1 MTRIPGTDLDIRP
14 LVLGANTFGW
24 TADEHDSHTIL
35 DAFLGAGGSL
45 VDTADGYS
53 HWADGNN
60 GGESER
66 IIGSWVEKGGRRDD
80 IVIATKVATHPEFK
94 GLAPENISA
103 AVDASLAR
111 LHTDHIDLY
120 YAHFDDDTQQ
130 IEDMAAAFDKLVKAG
145 KVRWVGLSNFS
156 VAREQKWLEVAEHE
170 GLASPVAL
178 QPQYNLLHRADV
190 EDPQGYG
197 QLASEYS
204 LALFPYFSLAS
215 GFLTGKYATRDDL
228 HGVARESMMAVY
240 LPDAEHE
247 KAAFA
252 VLDQLR
258 QIAGDHRVEVS
269 SVSLAWLL
277 AKGVTAPIA
286 SARTIDQLDALLAA
300 PDLVLSS
307 DEVCALDEVSAVFAH
322 E

>member
-24 TADEHDSHTIL
+24 TADEHESHAIL

-53 HWADGNN
+53 HWAEGNV
-60 GGESER
+60 GGESET
-66 IIGSWVEKGGRRDD
+66 IIGSWLEKGGRRDD
-80 IVIATKVATHPEFK
+80 ILIATKVATHPEFR
-94 GLAPENISA
+94 GLSAENISA

-120 YAHFDDDTQQ
+120 YAHYDDDNQQ
-130 IEDMAAAFDKLVKAG
+130 IEDMAVAFDKLVKAG

-156 VAREQKWLEVAEHE
+156 VTREQKWLEVAEHE
-170 GLASPVAL
+170 GLASPIAL

-197 QLASEYS
+197 QLASEYN

-228 HGVARESMMAVY
+228 HGVARESMMAAY
-240 LPDAEHE
+240 LPDDEHE
-247 KAAFA
+247 KAAFT

-258 QIAGDHRVEVS
+258 EVADDHGVEVT
-269 SVSLAWLL
+269 SVSLAWLM

-286 SARTIDQLDALLAA
+286 SARTVDQLGPLLAA
-300 PDLVLSS
+300 TDLTLSH
-307 DEVCALDEVSAVFAH
+307 DEVRALDAASKLFTRD
-322 E
+322 

>member
-1 MTRIPGTDLDIRP
+1 MTLPWPG
-14 LVLGANTFGW
+14 
-24 TADEHDSHTIL
+24 
-35 DAFLGAGGSL
+35 
-45 VDTADGYS
+45 
-53 HWADGNN
+53 
-60 GGESER
+60 
-66 IIGSWVEKGGRRDD
+66 
-80 IVIATKVATHPEFK
+80 
-94 GLAPENISA
+94 
-103 AVDASLAR
+103 

-215 GFLTGKYATRDDL
+215 GFLTGKYATRNDL
-228 HGVARESMMAVY
+228 HGVTRESMMAAY

-258 QIAGDHRVEVS
+258 QIAGDHRVEVT

>member
-24 TADEHDSHTIL
+24 TADEHDSHAIL

-215 GFLTGKYATRDDL
+215 GFLTGKYATRNDL
-228 HGVARESMMAVY
+228 HGVTRESMMAAY

-258 QIAGDHRVEVS
+258 QIAGDHRVEVT

-307 DEVCALDEVSAVFAH
+307 DEVCALNEVSAVFAH

>member
-24 TADEHDSHTIL
+24 TADEHDSHAIL

-60 GGESER
+60 GGESE
-66 IIGSWVEKGGRRDD
+66 
-80 IVIATKVATHPEFK
+80 EFK

-228 HGVARESMMAVY
+228 HGVARESMMAAY

-258 QIAGDHRVEVS
+258 QIAGDHRVEVT

>member
-1 MTRIPGTDLDIRP
+1 M
-14 LVLGANTFGW
+14 
-24 TADEHDSHTIL
+24 
-35 DAFLGAGGSL
+35 
-45 VDTADGYS
+45 
-53 HWADGNN
+53 
-60 GGESER
+60 
-66 IIGSWVEKGGRRDD
+66 
-80 IVIATKVATHPEFK
+80 
-94 GLAPENISA
+94 
-103 AVDASLAR
+103 
-111 LHTDHIDLY
+111 
-120 YAHFDDDTQQ
+120 
-130 IEDMAAAFDKLVKAG
+130 
-145 KVRWVGLSNFS
+145 RWVGLSNFS

-215 GFLTGKYATRDDL
+215 GFLTGKYATRNDL
-228 HGVARESMMAVY
+228 HGVTRESMMAAY

-258 QIAGDHRVEVS
+258 QIAGDHRVEVT

>member
-24 TADEHDSHTIL
+24 TADEHDSHAIL

-66 IIGSWVEKGGRRDD
+66 IIGSWLEQGGRRDD

-156 VAREQKWLEVAEHE
+156 VA
-170 GLASPVAL
+170 
-178 QPQYNLLHRADV
+178 
-190 EDPQGYG
+190 
-197 QLASEYS
+197 
-204 LALFPYFSLAS
+204 FSLAS
-215 GFLTGKYATRDDL
+215 GFITGKYATRNDL
-228 HGVARESMMAVY
+228 HGVTRESMMAAY

-258 QIAGDHRVEVS
+258 QIAGDHRVEVT

>member
-1 MTRIPGTDLDIRP
+1 MIRISGTDLDIKP

-24 TADEHDSHTIL
+24 TANEHDSHAIL
-35 DAFLGAGGSL
+35 DAFVGGGGSL

-53 HWADGNN
+53 HWAEGNA
-60 GGESER
+60 GGESEK
-66 IIGSWVEKGGRRDD
+66 IIGSWLEKGGSRDD
-80 IVIATKVATHPEFK
+80 ILIATKVSTHPEFK
-94 GLAPENISA
+94 GLSPENISA

-120 YAHFDDDTQQ
+120 YAHYDDDTQQ

-156 VAREQKWLEVAEHE
+156 VAREQKWFEVAEHE
-170 GLASPVAL
+170 GLARPVAL

-197 QLASEYS
+197 QLASEYN

-215 GFLTGKYATRDDL
+215 GFLTGKYATREDL
-228 HGVARESMMAVY
+228 HGVARESMIARY
-240 LPDAEHE
+240 LPDGEHE
-247 KAAFA
+247 QAAFA
-252 VLDQLR
+252 VLDRLR
-258 QIAGDHRVEVS
+258 EIAGHHGVEVA
-269 SVSLAWLL
+269 SVSLAWLM

-286 SARTIDQLDALLAA
+286 SARTVDQLGPLLAA
-300 PDLVLSS
+300 TDLALSH
-307 DEVCALDEVSAVFAH
+307 DEVRALDAASELFTRD
-322 E
+322 